1 MSTAHDEG
9 LWHFLSP
16 ARRATFSALLF
27 SIAGFIL
34 FLAVDYK
41 AWKPIT
47 APQVWPVLLY
57 AAVCVVVMLTLHVF
71 RYRGDAILAAA
82 TLVLSGF
89 GVLAQTRMG
98 SIDLE
103 AGLQVG
109 NLAFPIGA
117 LLMLVT
123 ALLFKNNRYQM
134 LAKLGPLC
142 GYLVIL
148 GIAALLF
155 MGNRYRGGVYGPGFF
170 TPTELLKIP
179 IVLFLAAYMQRR
191 IKALQDVTHIGL
203 GLPIRALFP
212 LGVYWLVLAGL
223 LVIQRD
229 LGMFVILS
237 SVMITML
244 FLTTNRI
251 SYLFYSML
259 GASGFGY
266 LAFIYLEHGSK
277 RFEAWLNPFN
287 DATGSGWQ
295 ILQGLSG
302 MYAGGFWG
310 AGFGKGQ
317 PERIP
322 IAESDFI
329 YAALGEELGFLG
341 CALLV
346 MIFLGLFHRAYNT
359 AARTKDPF
367 GQLLIAGLISILS
380 AQTFLNLAGVT
391 KLLPLTGVPLPFI
404 SHGGS
409 SMLTC
414 FATIGLIMAIS
425 ASPPKARARKK
436 TGAKKKSPARK
447 KAPAKKKTAKKKA
460 PTKKKSP
467 ARKKKSPSRK
477 K

>member
-1 MSTAHDEG
+1 MSAAKHES

-16 ARRATFSALLF
+16 ARRATFSALVF

-34 FLAVDYK
+34 FLAVDFK
-41 AWKPIT
+41 SWRPID
-47 APQVWPVLLY
+47 APQIWPILTYV
-57 AAVCVVVMLTLHVF
+57 AVCCVTMLTLHIF
-71 RYRGDAILAAA
+71 RYRGDALLAAT
-82 TLVLSGF
+82 TLLLSGF

-98 SIDLE
+98 SIDLK
-103 AGLQVG
+103 AGLEVG

-117 LLMLVT
+117 LLMLII
-123 ALLFKNNRYQM
+123 AILFKNNRYQM
-134 LAKLGPLC
+134 LAGLGPIC
-142 GYLVIL
+142 GFIVIL
-148 GIAALLF
+148 GMGALLL
-155 MGNRYRGGVYGPGFF
+155 MGSRYRGGVYGPGFF

-179 IVLFLAAYMQRR
+179 IVIYLAAYMQRR

-203 GLPIRALFP
+203 GIPIRALFP
-212 LGVYWLVLAGL
+212 LGVYWFILAAL
-223 LVIQRD
+223 LVVQRD

-237 SVMITML
+237 AVMITML

-251 SYLFYSML
+251 SYLFYAVI
-259 GASGFGY
+259 GATGFGV
-266 LAFIYLEHGSK
+266 LAFRYFLHGQK
-277 RFEAWLNPFN
+277 RFETWINPFN
-287 DATGSGWQ
+287 DATGAGWQ
-295 ILQGLSG
+295 VLQGLSG

-346 MIFLGLFHRAYNT
+346 FIFLGLFHRAYNI
-359 AARTKDPF
+359 AARTKDSF
-367 GQLLIAGLISILS
+367 GQLLIAGLISVLS

-425 ASPPKARARKK
+425 ASPPKAARRKK
-436 TGAKKKSPARK
+436 AGAKKKSPARK
-447 KAPAKKKTAKKKA
+447 KAPAKKKSTAN
-460 PTKKKSP
+460 KKSP
-467 ARKKKSPSRK
+467 ARKKSPAK
-477 K
+477 KKTR